1 MNSRVELFNVR
12 SPYVQ
17 SLMHSLRNLNLDLAD
32 LSPPMLLLTDR
43 ANSSRELVTQLR
55 MLRSTLDIKLDQ
67 FERSGPQIATERK
80 EVPVG
85 GAIPWARMH

>member
-1 MNSRVELFNVR
+1 
-12 SPYVQ
+12 
-17 SLMHSLRNLNLDLAD
+17 MHSLRNLNLDLAD

-67 FERSGPQIATERK
+67 FERSGPQAAQSGRK
-80 EVPVG
+80 F
-85 GAIPWARMH
+85 R